1 MALLIFTQGII
12 YMKLKTTVQIAVA
25 TVSVV
30 LIIGCTEQTPE
41 ADKAPQESLTK
52 IKPAM
57 PEVND
62 ENCKNIL
69 QLIEDPEM
77 RREFSSKCIR
87 RGGFVPSPKV
97 TYNHL

>member
-1 MALLIFTQGII
+1 
-12 YMKLKTTVQIAVA
+12 
-25 TVSVV
+25 
-30 LIIGCTEQTPE
+30 
-41 ADKAPQESLTK
+41 
-52 IKPAM
+52 M